1 MTRVQIQTQDRLT
14 LEAWYRR
21 AEGGKQ
27 TILYLHGNAGH
38 IGHRAGKVKH
48 YLDAG
53 YGVLL
58 LSYRGYGPNP
68 GKPTEDNLYIDGRAA
83 LKFLSDQN
91 VPLSRTVI
99 YGESLGTGVGVELAR
114 NSSISCLVLEA
125 PFSSISEVAG
135 HHYFYLPVSLLIKD
149 RFDSI
154 KKINEVTS
162 PILFVHGERDKI
174 IPWKYGNLLYQAASE
189 PKELLLIPDASHNN
203 IYDYGAVPKIIEFMS
218 KWNNFR

>member
-1 MTRVQIQTQDRLT
+1 M
-14 LEAWYRR
+14 
-21 AEGGKQ
+21 
-27 TILYLHGNAGH
+27 
-38 IGHRAGKVKH
+38 KH

-68 GKPTEDNLYIDGRAA
+68 GKPTEDNLYIDGRAS
-83 LKFLSDQN
+83 LKFLDDQN
-91 VPLSRTVI
+91 IPLSRTVI

-125 PFSSISEVAG
+125 PFSSIPEVAG

-154 KKINEVTS
+154 KKINEITS
-162 PILFVHGERDKI
+162 PIFFIHGERDKI
-174 IPWKYGNLLYQAASE
+174 IPWRYGKRLYQAASE
-189 PKELLLIPDASHNN
+189 PKELLLMPDASHNN
-203 IYDYGAVPKIIEFMS
+203 IYDYGAGPKIIEFIR